1 MHDGLLRAVILSGGS
16 GTRLWP
22 LSRKG
27 YPKQFI
33 QLLGEKSLLQL
44 TMERLAS
51 FGDIWCV
58 GAEEHRFLVNDV
70 ARAAGVGVLQFLE
83 PEARNTAAAMALAA
97 IHALPDEILLFC
109 PADHYIPDTDAFV
122 QMVHAALPAAH
133 AGNIV
138 TFGVAPS
145 HASTAYGY
153 IEQGQPVAQGGLAV
167 VRFVEKPNS
176 LLAAELL
183 TSGRH
188 VWNAGIFLVRA
199 KVLSDAITQHAPA
212 VWRACTAAMGS
223 KRAEG
228 NFIRP
233 DSVAFGG
240 SPSESIDYAVMEK
253 HSQLVVHRFE
263 GAWSDI
269 GSWNAVAEMAVQH
282 PDGNRTAGEP
292 GQAHFLQAEYTFVH
306 ASNRPVVVLGAK
318 GLLIVDTPDALLV
331 ADAAHA
337 EMVKSAVAMLEAQS
351 APQAVVHRKVNR
363 FWGSYDTVDHGPR
376 HQVKRITVTPG
387 AKLSLQMHYQ
397 RAEHWIVVKGTA
409 LVTRGEEQ
417 LLLHENQSTYIPLG
431 VKHRLENPGKTDL
444 EIIEVQSGGYLGE
457 DDIVRFEDT
466 YGRVSNGN

>member
-1 MHDGLLRAVILSGGS
+1 MQDSLLRPVILSGGS

-22 LSRKG
+22 LSRKA

-33 QLLGEKSLLQL
+33 QLLGDKSLLQL

-51 FGDIWCV
+51 LGSIWCV
-58 GAEEHRFLVNDV
+58 GAEEHRFLVNEI
-70 ARAAGVGVLQFLE
+70 ARAAGVDVVQFLE
-83 PEARNTAAAMALAA
+83 PVARNTAAAMALAA
-97 IHALPDEILLFC
+97 IEASPDDVLLFC
-109 PADHYIPDTDAFV
+109 PADHFIPDADAFV
-122 QMVHAALPAAH
+122 QMVRAALPTAR

-153 IEQGQPVAQGGLAV
+153 IEQGQPVASGGLAV
-167 VRFVEKPNS
+167 LRFVEKPDAALAEE
-176 LLAAELL
+176 LLA
-183 TSGRH
+183 SGRH
-188 VWNAGIFLVRA
+188 VWNAGIFLVQA
-199 KVLSDAITQHAPA
+199 NVLSEAIAQHAPL
-212 VWRACTAAMGS
+212 VWQACVASMAA
-223 KRAEG
+223 KRTEE
-228 NFIRP
+228 NFIWP
-233 DSVAFGG
+233 DRLAFAE

-253 HSQLVVHRFE
+253 YSQLVVHRFE

-269 GSWNAVAEMAVQH
+269 GSWNAVAEQAVRH
-282 PDGNRTAGEP
+282 PGGNRTAGEP
-292 GQAHFLQAEYTFVH
+292 EQAHFLHTENTFVH
-306 ASNRPVVVLGAK
+306 ASHRPVVVLGAK

-331 ADAAHA
+331 AGAEHA

-351 APQAVVHRKVNR
+351 APQAVAHRKVNR

-376 HQVKRITVTPG
+376 HQVKRITVQPG

-409 LVTRGEEQ
+409 LVTRGDEQ

-444 EIIEVQSGGYLGE
+444 EIIEVQSGSYLGE